1 MERLEETSHDRI
13 KKWTQDQSKSLIDPS
28 SLWNDRLTAALGV
41 AEGLRFM
48 YDEYG
53 IVHRDIKPGKVGFDS
68 NGTPK
73 IFDFGLANNQLMDEN
88 ENENK
93 HEHDTSYHA
102 GQAVIVGTIPYMAP
116 EMARAEQGHD
126 PSKADV
132 YSFAMVL
139 WEMFALKGRPFWNY
153 DKDEWIQY
161 VVNGHQRSMCGH
173 IDFPEAFPML
183 SDYVKPLLQSSW
195 HPHPA
200 RRPSWAEVTCVI
212 ARLRCH
218 VQHELHRQVSEVPT
232 HCDTHQSNEMIS
244 QVIGMQ
250 DISNRHKSFVMK
262 RFLAHPLKGWKRR
275 RRMMAFGPHEH
286 YDGVF
291 GDRSVIESRGFRGC
305 RDRLSKPAFMLV
317 GEASICRAE

>member
-1 MERLEETSHDRI
+1 
-13 KKWTQDQSKSLIDPS
+13 
-28 SLWNDRLTAALGV
+28 
-41 AEGLRFM
+41 
-48 YDEYG
+48 
-53 IVHRDIKPGKVGFDS
+53 
-68 NGTPK
+68 
-73 IFDFGLANNQLMDEN
+73 
-88 ENENK
+88 
-93 HEHDTSYHA
+93 
-102 GQAVIVGTIPYMAP
+102 MAP

-212 ARLRCH
+212 AR
-218 VQHELHRQVSEVPT
+218 
-232 HCDTHQSNEMIS
+232 QSNEMIS